1 MTRFDASLTVPVPLL
16 LREAVEQC
24 AFDLDRSKASVVREA
39 LREYVTRQESTRNEV
54 EVEPVDHVA
63 EKIENERKAG
73 GFEDHD
79 RIGEHR

>member
-1 MTRFDASLTVPVPLL
+1 MTRFGPSLTVPVPLP

-24 AFDLDRSKASVVREA
+24 ALDLDRSMASVVREA
-39 LREYVTRQESTRNEV
+39 LREYVSRQESSRDEV

-73 GFEDHD
+73 GFDDWD